1 MSGALEIAGGET
13 VLELP
18 PTTGTSTI
26 ERPHWLDNPQT
37 PQPKMQPSPHHR
49 PLCPLQQRP
58 LQQRAL
64 LFLCLAGVCLA
75 NPRSAIAEDVNYQS
89 QIAPLLTT
97 YCAGC
102 HNDTD
107 FEAEFSVSSYAAL
120 MKGPPQGA
128 VVTAGAAESSRLLQL
143 LTASDDSMMP
153 PEGEPRPSADE
164 IAIIQKWIESG
175 AAGPAQ
181 AMSLNERLKSPQL
194 LAAPVERHYVGAAC
208 MISDQLL
215 ATGSLGRVQ
224 VRNVSTNEVVWETAE
239 LPGKVNSLRLSPDGK
254 WLIVGGGVAGLG
266 GEVTLL
272 DTQDGKLAQRLL
284 GHADAVYCASMSPDG
299 KWIASGSYDR
309 KIILWEAANGT
320 AVRELTG
327 HNGPIYDLDFDP
339 SSQALATASGDQTIK
354 LWNVN
359 TGGRLDTFGQPE
371 GEMLCVRF
379 SADGQAVFAG
389 SADRQIRKWQIVAL
403 DKPTINPMT
412 IARFAHESEV
422 LQLQPVGNDRLISSS
437 RDRKIK
443 LWSMAT
449 LEPLGI
455 LGETIDL
462 PVAVCGFGDSAVQV
476 VELTGRRQRIA
487 PDAWSQLK
495 TGTPGGNQPLAAT
508 TAESHPKALQ
518 RNPSEAATYNDAEP
532 NDALATAT
540 AIELPAEVSGLIA
553 PSNIAIKEDI
563 DLYRF
568 EARAGQPWIFEIK
581 AARDQSKLD
590 SRLDVLDETGAA
602 VLRTRL
608 QAVRETY
615 FTFRGKDSNTIDD
628 FRLHKW
634 EDMELD
640 EYLFANGEVVRL
652 WLYPRGPDSGFK
664 VYPGAG
670 SRVNYYD
677 TTPVAHALG
686 QPAYIVR
693 ELKPDETPL
702 PNGLPTFPIY
712 FENDDDSQRRY
723 GSDSRLTF
731 TAPQD
736 ATYYLR
742 VRDARGFGGP
752 DFPYQL
758 SARIPRPDFSLAINT
773 AKLEIPLKSGR
784 EWSVTANRLDGL
796 DGPISIELKGLPA
809 GLVATNPLVIEAG
822 QISATG
828 TIYATDE
835 TVAQPEP
842 VRLVMTATTSIAG
855 EVVTRELA
863 EQLELSILPPQGLR
877 FEVVDATD
885 SSKPLQELTI
895 HPGETTTAR
904 IVLERKGVEGPI
916 SFGNEDSG
924 RGLPHGAFIDNI
936 GLNGLLIPAEQNERE
951 FFITA
956 APKVA
961 PGRYPFHLRSTNG
974 NPTSRPIW
982 LNVIQRE

>member
-1 MSGALEIAGGET
+1 MRRLY
-13 VLELP
+13 
-18 PTTGTSTI
+18 
-26 ERPHWLDNPQT
+26 PHSLA
-37 PQPKMQPSPHHR
+37 S
-49 PLCPLQQRP
+49 
-58 LQQRAL
+58 
-64 LFLCLAGVCLA
+64 LCLAAVSLA
-75 NPRSAIAEDVNYQS
+75 AMTTARAEDVNYQS

-107 FEAEFSVSSYAAL
+107 FEAEFSVSSYGSL
-120 MKGPPQGA
+120 MKGSPQGT

-143 LTASDDSMMP
+143 LTATDDSLMP

-164 IAIIQKWIESG
+164 IAIIKKWIEAG
-175 AAGPAQ
+175 AAGPER
-181 AMSLNERLKSPQL
+181 AMSLNEQFKSPQL
-194 LAAPVERHYVGAAC
+194 PAAPAERHYVGAAC
-208 MISDQLL
+208 LISEQLL

-224 VRNVSTNEVVWETAE
+224 VRNVSTNEIVWETAE

-266 GEVTLL
+266 GEVALL
-272 DTQDGKLAQRLL
+272 NAQNGKVTQRLL
-284 GHADAVYCASMSPDG
+284 GHTDAVYCASMSPDG

-309 KIILWEAANGT
+309 KVILWEAATGT

-354 LWNVN
+354 LWNVLS
-359 TGGRLDTFGQPE
+359 GGRLDTFGQPE

-379 SADGQAVFAG
+379 SADGQAIFAG
-389 SADRQIRKWQIVAL
+389 SADRQIRKWQIVAI

-422 LQLQPVGNDRLISSS
+422 LQLQPVGPDRLISIS
-437 RDRKIK
+437 RDQQIK
-443 LWSMAT
+443 LWSTAT

-455 LGETIDL
+455 LGETDDL
-462 PVAVCGFGDSAVQV
+462 PVAVSAFGDRALEV

-487 PDAWSQLK
+487 ADAWSQSK
-495 TGTPGGNQPLAAT
+495 AVSPDGRQPTANANASVASSQHPPERSSAEAT
-508 TAESHPKALQ
+508 IFKE
-518 RNPSEAATYNDAEP
+518 AEP
-532 NDALATAT
+532 NDTLATAT
-540 AIELPAEVSGLIA
+540 AINLPAEVSGLIA
-553 PSNIAIKEDI
+553 PSSSTVKEDI

-568 EARAGQPWIFEIK
+568 EALAGQTWIFEIK

-640 EYLFANGEVVRL
+640 EFLFANGEVVRL

-670 SRVNYYD
+670 SRVTYYD

-693 ELKPDETPL
+693 ELKPGEAPL

-712 FENDDDSQRRY
+712 FENDDDSQRRH
-723 GSDSRLTF
+723 GRDSRLTF

-736 ATYYLR
+736 GTYFLR

-758 SARIPRPDFSLAINT
+758 SARVPRPDFSLAINT

-784 EWSVTANRLDGL
+784 EWSATATRLDGL
-796 DGPISIELKGLPA
+796 EGPISIELKGLPA
-809 GLVATNPLVIEAG
+809 GLIATNPLVIEAG

-835 TVAQPEP
+835 AALQSEP
-842 VRLVMTATTSIAG
+842 IRLTMTATTSIDG
-855 EVVTRELA
+855 EAVSRELP
-863 EQLELSILPPQGLR
+863 EQLELSILPSQGLR
-877 FEVVDATD
+877 FELVDATD
-885 SSKPLQELTI
+885 PSKPLQELTI

-904 IVLERKGVEGPI
+904 IVLERNGVEGPI

-924 RGLPHGAFIDNI
+924 RGLPHGAYVDNI

-956 APKVA
+956 APKLA

-982 LNVIQRE
+982 LNVIQRD

>member
-1 MSGALEIAGGET
+1 MQQ
-13 VLELP
+13 
-18 PTTGTSTI
+18 PTS
-26 ERPHWLDNPQT
+26 
-37 PQPKMQPSPHHR
+37 HHR
-49 PLCPLQQRP
+49 TMRRLYPHSL
-58 LQQRAL
+58 AS
-64 LFLCLAGVCLA
+64 LCLATVSLA
-75 NPRSAIAEDVNYQS
+75 ATSARAEDVNYQS

-107 FEAEFSVSSYAAL
+107 LEAEFSVSSYDSL
-120 MKGPPQGA
+120 MKGSPQGT

-143 LTASDDSMMP
+143 LTATDDSLMP

-164 IAIIQKWIESG
+164 IAIIKKWIEAG
-175 AAGPAQ
+175 AAGPER
-181 AMSLNERLKSPQL
+181 AMSLNEQFKSPQL
-194 LAAPVERHYVGAAC
+194 PAAPAERHYVGAAC
-208 MISDQLL
+208 LISEQLL

-224 VRNVSTNEVVWETAE
+224 VRNVSTNELVWETAE
-239 LPGKVNSLRLSPDGK
+239 LSGKVNSLRLSPDGK

-266 GEVTLL
+266 GEVALL
-272 DTQDGKLAQRLL
+272 DAQNGQVAQRLL
-284 GHADAVYCASMSPDG
+284 GHTDAVYCASMSPDG
-299 KWIASGSYDR
+299 QWIASGSYDR
-309 KIILWEAANGT
+309 KVILWEVATGS

-354 LWNVN
+354 LWNVLS
-359 TGGRLDTFGQPE
+359 GGRLDTFGQPE

-379 SADGQAVFAG
+379 STDGQAVFAG

-422 LQLQPVGNDRLISSS
+422 LQLQPVGPDRLISSS
-437 RDRKIK
+437 RDQQIK
-443 LWSMAT
+443 LWSTAT

-455 LGETIDL
+455 LGETKDL
-462 PVAVCGFGDSAVQV
+462 PVAVSAFGERALEV

-487 PDAWSQLK
+487 ADAWSQSK
-495 TGTPGGNQPLAAT
+495 TVRPDSRQPTATASVASNQHRPERSSAEAT
-508 TAESHPKALQ
+508 SYKE
-518 RNPSEAATYNDAEP
+518 AEP
-532 NDALATAT
+532 NDTLATAT
-540 AIELPAEVSGLIA
+540 TIDLPAEVSGLIA
-553 PSNIAIKEDI
+553 PSSSAIEEDI

-568 EARAGQPWIFEIK
+568 EAQAGQTWIFEIK

-590 SRLDVLDETGAA
+590 SRLDVLDKTGAA

-615 FTFRGKDSNTIDD
+615 LTFRGKDSTTIED

-640 EYLFANGEVVRL
+640 EFLFANGEVVRL

-670 SRVNYYD
+670 SRATYYD

-693 ELKPDETPL
+693 ELKPGEAPL

-712 FENDDDSQRRY
+712 FENDDDSQRRH
-723 GSDSRLTF
+723 GRDSRLTF
-731 TAPQD
+731 AAPQD
-736 ATYYLR
+736 GTYYLR
-742 VRDARGFGGP
+742 VRDARGFGGL

-758 SARIPRPDFSLAINT
+758 SARVPRPDFSLAINT

-784 EWSVTANRLDGL
+784 EWSATATRLDGL

-809 GLVATNPLVIEAG
+809 GLIATNPLVIEAG

-828 TIYATDE
+828 SIYATDE
-835 TVAQPEP
+835 AVAPSGP
-842 VRLVMTATTSIAG
+842 IRLTMTATTSIDG
-855 EVVTRELA
+855 EAVSRELPD
-863 EQLELSILPPQGLR
+863 QLELSVLPSQGLR
-877 FEVVDATD
+877 FELVDAAD
-885 SSKPLQELTI
+885 PSKPLQELTI

-904 IVLERKGVEGPI
+904 IVLERNGVEGPI

-924 RGLPHGAFIDNI
+924 RGLPHGAYVDNI
-936 GLNGLLIPAEQNERE
+936 GLNGLLIPAEQNDRE

-956 APKVA
+956 APKVT

-982 LNVIQRE
+982 LNVLQRD